1 MDKDKL
7 IKIIS
12 LATILTSSTALAG
25 VTPVDPFNGVS
36 SVTISPQHSYGA
48 GDLTGSNYGYANG
61 LEQFAYKININY
73 AGAVSD
79 DQINV
84 DFMEG
89 LTIDIDVPDQ
99 GGIKHMHLKMP
110 TSSDTCLN
118 QGEYIYPGSKYQE
131 TTFPQASYNGLL
143 GQYQDF
149 LPKPQGNN
157 WQCSNN
163 QEDNCTLFYN
173 SQDVIG
179 GMNDPDKARIC
190 LSTIKNE
197 FRDGVDNGSSLNSTP
212 TFNNFTT
219 SSKETKI
226 IYIQAADIPEGA
238 YVIGLTYTDD
248 NNHTIVVNENS
259 GAEYLNIRKK
269 PRLTITPNICYKNST
284 NYGKTHH
291 EHPGLEYR
299 DYYISNP
306 NPNSSIQYMPIFMNV
321 KERTAIHINSGSHI
335 PVWGYADIT
344 KSYVI
349 YRYDEYNRSAS
360 NGSGQVVLNKSFS
373 DDRDMAE
380 FVTQS
385 YPKGKNIGTG
395 GAGHY
400 MGDDQYYVAYTA
412 KNIITNSIYPNQ
424 NYIKL
429 IFWGSM
435 DSDDAT
441 NNDQNTMPQIATAI
455 ISMDQFGNT
464 YQFENQ
470 SLLTSCIQ

>member
-179 GMNDPDKARIC
+179 DMNDPDKARIC

-238 YVIGLTYTDD
+238 YVVGLTYTDD
-248 NNHTIVVNENS
+248 SNHTIVVNENS
-259 GAEYLNIRKK
+259 GAEYLNIMYK
-269 PRLTITPNICYKNST
+269 PRLTIAPVICYKNSK
-284 NYGKTHH
+284 NYGTHHH

-299 DYYISNP
+299 DYYIVNP
-306 NPNSSIQYMPIFMNV
+306 NPNSSIQYMPIFMDV
-321 KERTAIHINSGSHI
+321 LKRESKHDSPKA
-335 PVWGYADIT
+335 
-344 KSYVI
+344 
-349 YRYDEYNRSAS
+349 E
-360 NGSGQVVLNKSFS
+360 GQVVWNYDDLNVDNIVYSYDVVNNDKQYGSRVALNKSFE
-373 DDRDMAE
+373 DDKAKAF
-380 FVTQS
+380 FVTRNH
-385 YPKGKNIGTG
+385 NIGTG
-395 GAGHY
+395 GNAGTINH
-400 MGDDQYYVAYTA
+400 DKDFVAYTA
-412 KNIITNSIYPNQ
+412 KNIITKSIYPNQ
-424 NYIKL
+424 NYINL
-429 IFWGSM
+429 MYWGSM

-441 NNDQNTMPQIATAI
+441 NNDQDTLPQTATTV
-455 ISMDQFGNT
+455 ISIDQFGNT
-464 YQFENQ
+464 YKFDNQ
-470 SLLTSCIQ
+470 SLLNGCSQ

>member
-110 TSSDTCLN
+110 TNDDTCLN
-118 QGEYIYPGSKYQE
+118 EGQYIYPGFSA
-131 TTFPQASYNGLL
+131 TTFDRASYNGLKVNSSAT
-143 GQYQDF
+143 YPDA
-149 LPKPQGNN
+149 QGNN
-157 WQCSNN
+157 WYCSN
-163 QEDNCTLFYN
+163 ESESNCTLFHN

-179 GMNDPDKARIC
+179 DMNDPDKARIC

-259 GAEYLNIRKK
+259 GAEYLNIEKK

-306 NPNSSIQYMPIFMNV
+306 NPNSSIQYMPIFMDV
-321 KERTAIHINSGSHI
+321 KERIAIS
-335 PVWGYADIT
+335 P
-344 KSYVI
+344 
-349 YRYDEYNRSAS
+349 
-360 NGSGQVVLNKSFS
+360 
-373 DDRDMAE
+373 
-380 FVTQS
+380 
-385 YPKGKNIGTG
+385 
-395 GAGHY
+395 
-400 MGDDQYYVAYTA
+400 
-412 KNIITNSIYPNQ
+412 
-424 NYIKL
+424 
-429 IFWGSM
+429 
-435 DSDDAT
+435 
-441 NNDQNTMPQIATAI
+441 
-455 ISMDQFGNT
+455 
-464 YQFENQ
+464 
-470 SLLTSCIQ
+470 